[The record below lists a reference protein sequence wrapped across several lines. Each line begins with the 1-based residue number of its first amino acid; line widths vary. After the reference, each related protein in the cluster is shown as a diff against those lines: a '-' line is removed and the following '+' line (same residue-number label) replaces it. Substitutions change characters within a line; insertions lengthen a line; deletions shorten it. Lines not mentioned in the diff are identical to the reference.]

1 MQPFTEPEVENIFL
15 AYPEPLRS
23 TLLEIREMIF
33 AQAVLLN
40 IPITETIRW
49 WQASYIPV
57 AKNTGTTIRIDT
69 FGDTQVAIFFN
80 CKTSIVQD
88 IKNRFADQIQYSKN
102 RAIVFN
108 AEQALPTEIIKYAI
122 QAGLSYF
129 KQKKSP
135 SASGQHP
142 RAG

>member
-23 TLLEIREMIF
+23 SLLEIREMIF

-122 QAGLSYF
+122 QAGLTYF
-129 KQKKSP
+129 KQKKT
-135 SASGQHP
+135 G
-142 RAG
+142 RA

>member
-23 TLLEIREMIF
+23 TLLKIREMIF

-49 WQASYIPV
+49 WQPSYIPV
-57 AKNTGTTIRIDT
+57 AKNTGTTIRIDK
-69 FGDTQVAIFFN
+69 FGDTQAALFFN

-88 IKNRFADQIQYSKN
+88 IKNRFADQVQYSKN
-102 RAIVFN
+102 RAIVLD
-108 AEQALPTEIIKYAI
+108 AGQALPSEIIQYAI

-129 KQKKSP
+129 KQKKT
-135 SASGQHP
+135 G
-142 RAG
+142 RA